1 MISEANT
8 SDQARDKSMAR
19 QKQSFF
25 GKIMGG
31 DVAQAQEEEYYVE
44 EVVEEAPATEIV
56 AAEEELEDDEDYL
69 EEGEEGEEYYEDEE
83 EEEEEVAPEPAAK
96 PQKPAQVSTPI
107 SKQDE
112 DWMTDYEGALNID
125 MYQTKDNVIIKSTI
139 AGVRP
144 DDIDITAANDMVTI
158 SGSRR
163 REEKISDDDYFYQ
176 ECYWGG
182 FSRSVIVP
190 VDIDSEQIEADLKD
204 GILTVVVPKAAK
216 AKTKKVK
223 VKGL

>member
-1 MISEANT
+1 
-8 SDQARDKSMAR
+8 MAR

-31 DVAQAQEEEYYVE
+31 NVAEPEAVEKVYVDQDYYDE
-44 EVVEEAPATEIV
+44 GSPV
-56 AAEEELEDDEDYL
+56 AVAVDNSLESD
-69 EEGEEGEEYYEDEE
+69 DEE
-83 EEEEEVAPEPAAK
+83 EVETVAADEELDEGEDYSDEEDEDEGEYEDVPDDEPVAAPVKPAA
-96 PQKPAQVSTPI
+96 VSTPI

-144 DDIDITAANDMVTI
+144 DDIDITVANDMVTI
-158 SGSRR
+158 QGTRS

-190 VDIDSEQIEADLKD
+190 VDIDSEHIEADLKD
-204 GILTVVVPKAAK
+204 GILTVIVPKAAK